1 MPRARTLAAASAL
14 VLLAACSGGGGG
26 DEAAAEPIVAE
37 DGVVAITG
45 TDRLQWSAEQITSE
59 TGELTFELTCED
71 AVNHNLVIDGEV
83 IAECRPGQTGTGT
96 VSLADGEHE
105 FVCTIPGH
113 DRTMRGTITVG

>member
-1 MPRARTLAAASAL
+1 MRRSRMLAAASAL
-14 VLLAACSGGGGG
+14 VLLAACSGDGG
-26 DEAAAEPIVAE
+26 DDGAAAEPIVAE

-45 TDRLQWSAEQITSE
+45 TDQLRWSAEQITTD
-59 TGELTFELTCED
+59 TGEVTVELTCED
-71 AVNHNLVIDGEV
+71 AVNHNFVIDGEV
-83 IAECRPGQTGTGT
+83 IAECRPGETGTGT